1 VLVSVVVLA
10 SCSAGDGEEATSTVE
25 ADVLAVEADVS
36 ALEVEVS
43 MDPSNVLRADLSFDA
58 TDGAEATIEVVDA
71 EGEGFRLTVPT
82 SDAAETVVPLLQ
94 LTADTI
100 YTVEVTAGERT
111 GSAQFETEPLP
122 EDLPPIDVTSAPATG
137 AAGLTLFD
145 VIPLPVGEGNGEATN
160 DGYLMAVDGQGEVVW
175 YYRQTHSIQ
184 DVRQTADGDLIF
196 IHHET
201 GVRRLDVM
209 DGSLTEWSGTT
220 GLDLAPEDAHGRS
233 YAGADA
239 IRVETDQMHHEVL
252 ELPNGNL
259 MTLSRE
265 LEEIEGYPEALCDD
279 DEFNGSYQVVTDTV
293 VEFSPNDGAVVNEWS
308 LFDLVDPLSDLERIR
323 PAEFCSQYLGDVYPD
338 LGARDWTHANAV
350 VLDEA
355 RNAIL
360 VSARHLDKILAIRYQ
375 DDENGAAG
383 ELMWSLGEGGD
394 FTLTDGEW
402 FLHPHAPEVL
412 EDGTI
417 MVYDNG
423 NERPGTS
430 LDDPDSLPYS
440 RAVQYRIDEDE
451 MTAEQVWEHRADAP
465 GEAVYAPFVGDADVL
480 DDGAVLI
487 THGGLLDPP
496 AHSPQAEGVV
506 VWGRVIEVDYE
517 TGDVVFDFRIKDA
530 DRAAS
535 WIIYRAERISTMYPQ
550 GHDFEEIGG

>member
-1 VLVSVVVLA
+1 
-10 SCSAGDGEEATSTVE
+10 
-25 ADVLAVEADVS
+25 
-36 ALEVEVS
+36 
-43 MDPSNVLRADLSFDA
+43 
-58 TDGAEATIEVVDA
+58 
-71 EGEGFRLTVPT
+71 
-82 SDAAETVVPLLQ
+82 
-94 LTADTI
+94 
-100 YTVEVTAGERT
+100 
-111 GSAQFETEPLP
+111 
-122 EDLPPIDVTSAPATG
+122 
-137 AAGLTLFD
+137 
-145 VIPLPVGEGNGEATN
+145 
-160 DGYLMAVDGQGEVVW
+160 
-175 YYRQTHSIQ
+175 
-184 DVRQTADGDLIF
+184 
-196 IHHET
+196 
-201 GVRRLDVM
+201 
-209 DGSLTEWSGTT
+209 
-220 GLDLAPEDAHGRS
+220 
-233 YAGADA
+233 
-239 IRVETDQMHHEVL
+239 
-252 ELPNGNL
+252 
-259 MTLSRE
+259 
-265 LEEIEGYPEALCDD
+265 
-279 DEFNGSYQVVTDTV
+279 VVTDTV

-517 TGDVVFDFRIKDA
+517 TGDVVFDFRIKDP